1 MKKSISISV
10 FLHTTFH
17 AQNRCP
23 RLKMKNTKNILFTS
37 LIICLLFGC
46 NQKSKSDEN
55 KEVSTSTEMGSKH
68 FLKITGHISP
78 YMAFRPRIPITK
90 EEAEDTNH
98 YKVNYDSE
106 GRITKIMHYSKGLLN
121 NYSYFGI
128 AVVSFEYTDTQLI
141 RRYFDHNNKP
151 ASVRRHFYG
160 RGEDQGIHKEVFEL
174 DTDGRRKSLTLYND
188 KDEQMETEYGTY
200 RFEWETQ
207 NDGSFIQRT
216 LKKSGEVNILM
227 DYFDF
232 YVTHITTDENG
243 YLDLIKNYGKDG
255 KGLVLSDKKKA
266 AYTDF
271 DFDEY
276 GNEISYTFHDE
287 NGNLVDRQD
296 TGYASFGY
304 AQVKYIR
311 KTPSKG
317 VNDGLET
324 VFFDKNNRRVTASDS
339 IARHVRYHN
348 DNGDINAFEYYSLNE
363 EKIIPPGIGYFRS
376 ERHYNES
383 GDINETRYYDTE
395 GQLTNNPNDG
405 AAIIKLIYD
414 DSRNIIK
421 IEKQDKFEN
430 VLKD

>member
-1 MKKSISISV
+1 
-10 FLHTTFH
+10 
-17 AQNRCP
+17 
-23 RLKMKNTKNILFTS
+23 MKNIQSILLKL
-37 LIICLLFGC
+37 LIILLLFGC
-46 NQKSKSDEN
+46 NEKSKNEGGNELSSSD
-55 KEVSTSTEMGSKH
+55 SISSKY
-68 FLKITGHISP
+68 FLKLTGHISP
-78 YMAFRPRIPITK
+78 YMTYRPRIPITK
-90 EEAEDTNH
+90 KEAEDTNH
-98 YKVNYDSE
+98 YKVDYDSE
-106 GRITKIMHYSKGLLN
+106 GRIIKVMHYSKGLLN

-128 AVVSFEYTDTQLI
+128 AVVSLEYKNTQLI

-160 RGEDQGIHKEVFEL
+160 RGENQGIHKEVFEL
-174 DTDGRRKSLTLYND
+174 DADGRRKSLVLYNE
-188 KDEQMETEYGTY
+188 KDEQIETEYGTY

-207 NDGSFIQRT
+207 NDSSFIQRA
-216 LKKSGEVNILM
+216 LKKNGEINILM

-255 KGLVLSDKKKA
+255 KELVLSEKKKA

-276 GNEISYTFHDE
+276 GNEVSYTFHDE
-287 NGNLVDRQD
+287 DGNLVDRQD

-339 IARHVRYHN
+339 VARHVRYHN
-348 DNGDINAFEYYSLNE
+348 DNGDIIAFEYYSLNE

-376 ERHYNES
+376 ERHYNKS
-383 GDINETRYYDTE
+383 GDIKETRYYDTD
-395 GQLTNNPNDG
+395 GRLTNNPSDG
-405 AAIIKLIYD
+405 AAIVKLIYD
-414 DSRNIIK
+414 DSRNILR